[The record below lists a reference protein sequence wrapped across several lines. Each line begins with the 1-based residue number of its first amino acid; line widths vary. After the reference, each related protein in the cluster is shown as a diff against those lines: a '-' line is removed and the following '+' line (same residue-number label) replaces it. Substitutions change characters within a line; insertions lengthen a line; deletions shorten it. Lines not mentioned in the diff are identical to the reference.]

1 MVLGRG
7 RKAVG
12 YQWMKPYTEVLD
24 LENGTP
30 FAQWYNGGTC
40 NVVESAL
47 SRWLADEETRIQPAL
62 QYEGKMELQNHLH
75 MKSLTTG

>member
-1 MVLGRG
+1 MKLFYNKSIEETAWFWGEAE
-7 RKAVG
+7 KAVG
-12 YQWMKPYTEVLD
+12 YQWMKPYTDVLD

-47 SRWLADEETRIQPAL
+47 SAAC
-62 QYEGKMELQNHLH
+62 G
-75 MKSLTTG
+75 